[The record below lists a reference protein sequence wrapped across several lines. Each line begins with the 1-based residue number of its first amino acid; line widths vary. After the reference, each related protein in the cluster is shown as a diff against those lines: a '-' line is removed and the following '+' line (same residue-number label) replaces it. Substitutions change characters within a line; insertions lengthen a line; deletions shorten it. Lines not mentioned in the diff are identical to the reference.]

1 MCCGDDIVPIF
12 FPNTTMD
19 IYTYTTENTDY
30 DYFGKKNE
38 YVFIEYG
45 TMYRMAVAKEHP
57 AQYSR

>member
-1 MCCGDDIVPIF
+1 MGQSTVLQGD
-12 FPNTTMD
+12 
-19 IYTYTTENTDY
+19 YTW
-30 DYFGKKNE
+30 KNE